1 MPYLWS
7 HLQNSFEERFE
18 IAQDEDRCKELLVEL
33 TRELTEIGSLITKT
47 NKAYTNNNEEIIK
60 IETILEKKRGE
71 VKLRDIIE
79 TEGKR
84 ELKKVFDENINNL
97 KDEIF
102 EISYQNNQFKLN
114 TIENKERK
122 KDITNFYQE
131 CIWKHLKDLDVWSIS
146 ADDLKKINTSIPET
160 GSTLT
165 RTLISYYFSILKTI
179 NKFGSSIFCP
189 IIIDSP
195 NQQAQDK
202 GHIDLI
208 YSFILENQP
217 KDSQMI
223 LGVEDLYG
231 IDFNC
236 PVIELKERYSLLQR
250 NEYES
255 VNNSIQPFLD
265 KMYNNSRLL

>member
-131 CIWKHLKDLDVWSIS
+131 CI
-146 ADDLKKINTSIPET
+146 
-160 GSTLT
+160 
-165 RTLISYYFSILKTI
+165 
-179 NKFGSSIFCP
+179 
-189 IIIDSP
+189 
-195 NQQAQDK
+195 
-202 GHIDLI
+202 
-208 YSFILENQP
+208 
-217 KDSQMI
+217 
-223 LGVEDLYG
+223 
-231 IDFNC
+231 
-236 PVIELKERYSLLQR
+236 
-250 NEYES
+250 
-255 VNNSIQPFLD
+255 
-265 KMYNNSRLL
+265 